1 MSNAP
6 KYKSKKEVKK
16 IIKAEKKD
24 KKPIKDLDKELL
36 KISKKGR
43 KVFKKSGKPKK
54 GDVISRQLI
63 QNKKGEVYIKTKR
76 KGKLSTKKSV
86 SSLTRSSFPLHET
99 EGLG

>member
-16 IIKAEKKD
+16 IIKAEKK
-24 KKPIKDLDKELL
+24 E
-36 KISKKGR
+36 
-43 KVFKKSGKPKK
+43 KSVKPKK